1 MKSDSSIWVILAHLL
16 RPQGRKGEVLAD
28 LFTDFP
34 ERFAGREELF
44 LVPSGFTGDRSIA
57 RRVDITSSW
66 LPTGKNKGRVVL
78 QFAGIDTISAAE
90 AVSGFDLAIPD
101 DRRMPLDEKSTY
113 ISDLVGCTL
122 LDDAVP
128 VGKISD
134 VQFPASSEGARLA
147 EAAPLLTVLA
157 KDGSEILVPYVKAFV
172 RNLDLTARRLVM
184 SLPIGL
190 VEVNRRQD

>member
-1 MKSDSSIWVILAHLL
+1 
-16 RPQGRKGEVLAD
+16 VLAD

-34 ERFAGREELF
+34 ERLAGREDLF
-44 LVPSGFTGDRSIA
+44 LAASGFAGDRSTA
-57 RRVDITSSW
+57 KEVDITSSW
-66 LPTGKNKGRVVL
+66 LPTGKNRGRVVL

-90 AVSGFDLAIPD
+90 AVAGLDLVVPD
-101 DRRMPLDEKSTY
+101 DRRMPLDEESTY

-128 VGKISD
+128 VGEICD
-134 VQFPASSEGARLA
+134 VQFPASSEGTRLA

-157 KDGSEILVPYVKAFV
+157 TDGSEILVPFVKAFI
-172 RNLDLTARRLVM
+172 RRLDLTAKRLVM

-190 VEVNRRQD
+190 VEVNRQD